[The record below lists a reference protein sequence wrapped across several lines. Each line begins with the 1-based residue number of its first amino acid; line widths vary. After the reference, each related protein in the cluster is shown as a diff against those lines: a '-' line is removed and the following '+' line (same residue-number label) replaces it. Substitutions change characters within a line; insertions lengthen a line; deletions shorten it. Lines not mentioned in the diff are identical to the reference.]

1 MKVGFTNFAELPDSG
16 KTNRAGQAGSS
27 ATTGASTATGTDQT
41 SFTFDPSRVQTL
53 AAQVIAQPEIRDAK
67 VQSLQQAIG
76 NNNYSVSAGQI
87 ADALASDLG
96 RVNA

>member
-41 SFTFDPSRVQTL
+41 SFTFDPSRAETL
-53 AAQVIAQPEIRDAK
+53 AAQVIAEPEIRDAK

-76 NNNYSVSAGQI
+76 NQNYSASAGQI
-87 ADALASDLG
+87 ADSLASDLG
-96 RVNA
+96 RLNA